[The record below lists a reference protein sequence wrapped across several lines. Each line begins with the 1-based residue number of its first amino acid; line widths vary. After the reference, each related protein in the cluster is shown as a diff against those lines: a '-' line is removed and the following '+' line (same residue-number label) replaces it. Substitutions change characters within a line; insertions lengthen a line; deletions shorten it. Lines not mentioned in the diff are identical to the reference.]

1 MHDVRCGSAGL
12 RFLVQEHARLGG
24 DHKSGGMNGLAGAFP
39 GTAFGFF
46 FFRYCGN
53 SVPCCNLPLTA
64 PIRGGRAGVARRLFQ
79 LEPSPS
85 RPVTIG
91 AIKTRILNVTQA
103 SLNANITSAVSPF
116 LCTVVAHRLLVHEWW
131 RFRIRTG
138 GGVSIMTFWGSF
150 VLRTSIF
157 SGTKLYEC
165 NFLAPR

>member
-1 MHDVRCGSAGL
+1 MWIGRFKIPGSRACAIGRGSQIGRDEWAG
-12 RFLVQEHARLGG
+12 RGVSRNCFR
-24 DHKSGGMNGLAGAFP
+24 
-39 GTAFGFF
+39 FF

-53 SVPCCNLPLTA
+53 SVPCCNFPLTA